1 MYSLKAFPF
10 FATFFFL
17 LASDLALGNH
27 VCSICHH
34 AIGYYN
40 YNTLPCGHVFHQ
52 QCLAPWLPY
61 NSCPICRTPI
71 HYSSPWP
78 NQPWPN
84 VHNVVQ
90 NSWPNVHNIVQHH
103 LTNANSVVQHHLTNA
118 NSVVQQHMASAQRL
132 QSDAMANAQRVQAEA
147 AAQMA
152 RASIASR
159 RMSEEAMA
167 TAQRVGTEA
176 RAQARAARRMS
187 QEARANARQPSHGAE
202 NRAQNGQSQNWVVI
216 DGVRHQIDG
225 PHMNVQIDGTD
236 LIVNGQRFANAA
248 TRQYSI
254 ISVGHVNFGGIG
266 K

>member
-152 RASIASR
+152 RA
-159 RMSEEAMA
+159 
-167 TAQRVGTEA
+167 
-176 RAQARAARRMS
+176 ARRMS
-187 QEARANARQPSHGAE
+187 QEAQANARQPSHGAE
-202 NRAQNGQSQNWVVI
+202 NRAQNSQGQNWVVI

-248 TRQYSI
+248 TRNYSI
-254 ISVGHVNFGGIG
+254 ISVGHVNFGDIG